1 MVLPYFRLPSKAPM
15 IIGIEDVSLRD
26 QNSHTPYRTENRS
39 LALSLSISVIDLH
52 SRPQFVLVS
61 TE

>member
-1 MVLPYFRLPSKAPM
+1 M